1 MNIWKNGEFLDGD
14 APSISHRDSA
24 FSNGIGVFDTMLAI
38 NEDVQDF
45 DLHMERLRHDAS
57 VVLRKKIDTKI
68 LAGVVHKLLRRN
80 GLGRGFAR
88 IKTVVSVSDMER
100 PLVLSGDISIVVSTV
115 ESADPESLPPLRCKL
130 LEKYPRIAGDEL
142 ENCKRL
148 DYSRS
153 YAARADAIA
162 KGADDAIMLNTD
174 GNIACAT
181 TSNIF
186 IREDSVFYTP
196 PLKDG
201 VLAGITRGKIL
212 DGIMPLPGADY
223 AMEESISVE
232 RFKRADEIFVTNSF
246 FGIRKVILA

>member
-14 APSISHRDSA
+14 APSISHKDTA
-24 FSNGIGVFDTMLAI
+24 FSNGIGVFDSMLAI

-45 DLHMERLRHDAS
+45 DLHMERLRHDTS
-57 VVLRKKIDTKI
+57 VVLHKKIDTRI

-80 GLGRGFAR
+80 GMSRGFAR
-88 IKTVVSVSDMER
+88 IKTVVSISEMER
-100 PLVLSGDISIVVSTV
+100 PLVLSGDVSIVVSV
-115 ESADPESLPPLRCKL
+115 SESVDPESLPPLRCKL
-130 LEKYPRIAGDEL
+130 IEKYPRIAEDEL

-148 DYSRS
+148 DYSRA

-162 KGADDAIMLNTD
+162 KGADDAVILNTN

-181 TSNIF
+181 TSNVF
-186 IREDSVFYTP
+186 IREGSELYTP

-223 AMEESISVE
+223 ALEESISVE

-246 FGIRKVILA
+246 FGIRKAVMV